1 MTSVTGAPDF
11 SRRALINWSWLEGGA
26 DEEEEAK
33 DRERHRR
40 RSSSSRDDDDDDDD
54 NKELEETQ
62 RRQRK
67 AELLLSFNAPE
78 KEAEVET
85 WFSVSARAAER
96 ATRAREERLMSPSF
110 GEKKSRERKRCD
122 FFSSFHIFF
131 TFSDAS
137 DLACCSAPVPRAYLL
152 SLDVL
157 FSHGAQLDVF
167 VILKSAQV

>member
-1 MTSVTGAPDF
+1 MILCQCT
-11 SRRALINWSWLEGGA
+11 SRRKGDAGEGGA
-26 DEEEEAK
+26 AHESK
-33 DRERHRR
+33 FW
-40 RSSSSRDDDDDDDD
+40 
-54 NKELEETQ
+54 
-62 RRQRK
+62 RK
-67 AELLLSFNAPE
+67 KL
-78 KEAEVET
+78 
-85 WFSVSARAAER
+85 
-96 ATRAREERLMSPSF
+96 
-110 GEKKSRERKRCD
+110 RERKRCD

>member
-1 MTSVTGAPDF
+1 LELKKAKKKAQLFLRLIPAPSSHCVSTRAALTSVTGAPDF

-40 RSSSSRDDDDDDDD
+40 RSSSSRDDDDDD

-85 WFSVSARAAER
+85 
-96 ATRAREERLMSPSF
+96 
-110 GEKKSRERKRCD
+110 
-122 FFSSFHIFF
+122 
-131 TFSDAS
+131 
-137 DLACCSAPVPRAYLL
+137 
-152 SLDVL
+152 
-157 FSHGAQLDVF
+157 
-167 VILKSAQV
+167 